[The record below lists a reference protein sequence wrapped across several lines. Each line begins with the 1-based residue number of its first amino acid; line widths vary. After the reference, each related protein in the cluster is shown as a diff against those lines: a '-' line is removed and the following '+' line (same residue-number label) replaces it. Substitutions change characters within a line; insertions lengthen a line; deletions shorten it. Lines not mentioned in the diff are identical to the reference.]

1 MDYLVIILPK
11 LVSFLLLILLGFC
24 AARFGAVKREGLPSI
39 SGLMLKVALPCLTIS
54 LMEQR
59 GTTFADLLSFHRII
73 LWQLL
78 GYLVLAAFGLLAAR
92 LTGLRFPESNVHAGC
107 MVGGNYAFVVIP
119 MIMALYPADG
129 GQEYIPICSAV
140 DTLVVWTLGLHL
152 FTRGA
157 DRRNEPFWKP
167 LLRQLTHPIM
177 LSIVGMLI
185 FNSLRLTLPGAVS
198 DLCSQVG
205 NVCYT
210 VGLIYIG
217 CNMCFLKKASL
228 GLLRHVCLIPL
239 TKLLLVPLLLYWVSS
254 HFLPQTESVI
264 LMLIMGA
271 PTMTTSVMIAEEH
284 RLNADYAATA
294 VFLTTLSCLIT
305 IPLLFLLI
313 SFL

>member
-1 MDYLVIILPK
+1 MDYLAIILPK

-24 AARFGAVKREGLPSI
+24 AARFGAVKREGLPSL

-54 LMEQR
+54 LLEQR
-59 GTTFADLLSFHRII
+59 GTTFSDLLSFHRII
-73 LWQLL
+73 LWQIL
-78 GYLVLAAFGLLAAR
+78 GYLVLTAIGLLTIR
-92 LTGLRFPESNVHAGC
+92 LTGLQFPESNVHAGC

-119 MIMALYPADG
+119 MIMALYTADN

-140 DTLVVWTLGLHL
+140 DTLVVWTLGLGL
-152 FTRGA
+152 FTHGV
-157 DRRNEPFWKP
+157 RRQGEPFWKP

-177 LSIVGMLI
+177 ISIVGMLL
-185 FNSLRLTLPGAVS
+185 FNSLHLTLPGAVS

-205 NVCYT
+205 SVSYT

-239 TKLLLVPLLLYWVSS
+239 TKLLLVPLLMYWVSS
-254 HFLPQTESVI
+254 FFLPETESVI
-264 LMLIMGA
+264 LMLILGA
-271 PTMTTSVMIAEEH
+271 PTMSTSVMIAEEH
-284 RLNADYAATA
+284 GLSADYAATA